1 MLPESHL
8 RFVLA
13 TSTSKAEITFDRS
26 ALEGAKQLP
35 NFGPSRSITVHFV
48 FRKQGWKCNYLRRD
62 ETLGGDHAVHIQ
74 SDGNARQ
81 IFV

>member
-13 TSTSKAEITFDRS
+13 TSTSKAEITFNRS
-26 ALEGAKQLP
+26 ALEGAKQVQI
-35 NFGPSRSITVHFV
+35 FGPSRSITAHFV
-48 FRKQGWKCNYLRRD
+48 FRKQGRKCNYLRRD
-62 ETLGGDHAVHIQ
+62 ETPGGDYTANVQ
-74 SDGNARQ
+74 SDGNGRQ